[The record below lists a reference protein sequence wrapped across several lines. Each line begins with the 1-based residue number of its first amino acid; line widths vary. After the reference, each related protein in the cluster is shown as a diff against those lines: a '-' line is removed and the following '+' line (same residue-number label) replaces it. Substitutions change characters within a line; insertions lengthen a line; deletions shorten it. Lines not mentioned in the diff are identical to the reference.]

1 MIDEIKKT
9 YKIGDTVW
17 ICGISSNN
25 NKLTK
30 GKVIE
35 KIDLESAG
43 YSKDQLFYII
53 SVDTV
58 IEPLL
63 EIRTWET
70 ISQDDQGPVGGLRDL
85 HSQVDIDS
93 TSKML
98 SEFGYSY
105 QSNVDNEDPSPDEI
119 HAAILKS
126 QQQSSHSPLILKEPK
141 PVRRR
146 YFKKKKV

>member
-1 MIDEIKKT
+1 MIQEIKKT
-9 YKIGDTVW
+9 YSTGETVW
-17 ICGISSNN
+17 IYGISSNK

-35 KIDLESAG
+35 KINLESAG
-43 YSKDQLFYII
+43 YSKNQFFYIVSI
-53 SVDTV
+53 DTA

-70 ISQDDQGPVGGLRDL
+70 ISQDDQGPVGGLREV

-93 TSKML
+93 TSKIL

-105 QSNVDNEDPSPDEI
+105 QVDDQEDPSPDEI

-126 QQQSSHSPLILKEPK
+126 QQQTTHSPLILKEPR

>member
-1 MIDEIKKT
+1 MIQEIKKN
-9 YKIGDTVW
+9 YNIGETVW
-17 ICGISSNN
+17 IYGISSNK

-35 KIDLESAG
+35 KIDLELAG
-43 YSKDQLFYII
+43 YSKDQIFYII
-53 SVDTV
+53 SVNTA

-70 ISQDDQGPVGGLRDL
+70 ISQDDRGPVGGLREV
-85 HSQVDIDS
+85 HGQFDIDG
-93 TSKML
+93 TNRVL

-105 QSNVDNEDPSPDEI
+105 QANDQEDPSPDEI

-126 QQQSSHSPLILKEPK
+126 QQESAHGPLILKESRPT
-141 PVRRR
+141 RRR

>member
-1 MIDEIKKT
+1 MIEETRKSYRT
-9 YKIGDTVW
+9 GETVW
-17 ICGISSNN
+17 ICGISSNQ

-30 GKVIE
+30 GKVIK

-43 YSKDQLFYII
+43 YSKDQFFYIVSI
-53 SVDTV
+53 DTV

-85 HSQVDIDS
+85 HGQFDIDS
-93 TSKML
+93 TSRVL

-105 QSNVDNEDPSPDEI
+105 QTTNQEDPTPDEI

-126 QQQSSHSPLILKEPK
+126 QQQSAHSPLILKESK
-141 PVRRR
+141 PTRRR

>member
-1 MIDEIKKT
+1 MIDEIKRN
-9 YKIGDTVW
+9 YAVGDDVW
-17 ICGISSNN
+17 IFGVSLNK
-25 NKLTK
+25 NKLTR

-35 KIDLESAG
+35 KFNLESAG
-43 YSKDQLFYII
+43 YSKDQLFYIVSI
-53 SVDTV
+53 DTA
-58 IEPLL
+58 IDPLL

-70 ISQDDQGPVGGLRDL
+70 ISQDNQGPVGGLREVHD
-85 HSQVDIDS
+85 QIDIDN
-93 TSKML
+93 TSRML

-105 QSNVDNEDPSPDEI
+105 QADDQEDPSPDEI

-126 QQQSSHSPLILKEPK
+126 QQQSTHSPLILKESR

>member
-1 MIDEIKKT
+1 MIQEIKKNYST
-9 YKIGDTVW
+9 GETVW
-17 ICGISSNN
+17 IYGISLNK

-35 KIDLESAG
+35 KINLASAG

-70 ISQDDQGPVGGLRDL
+70 ISQDDQGPVGGLREVHD
-85 HSQVDIDS
+85 QIDIDN
-93 TSKML
+93 TSKIL

-105 QSNVDNEDPSPDEI
+105 QANNQEDPTPDEI

-126 QQQSSHSPLILKEPK
+126 QQQSTHSPLILKESRPT
-141 PVRRR
+141 RRR

>member
-1 MIDEIKKT
+1 MIQEIKKT
-9 YKIGDTVW
+9 YSTGETVW
-17 ICGISSNN
+17 IYGISSNK

-30 GKVIE
+30 GKVIK

-43 YSKDQLFYII
+43 YSKDQFFYIVSI
-53 SVDTV
+53 DTA

-70 ISQDDQGPVGGLRDL
+70 ISQDDQGPVGGLREVHD
-85 HSQVDIDS
+85 QIDIDS
-93 TSKML
+93 TSRML

-105 QSNVDNEDPSPDEI
+105 QSNSQEDPTPDEI

-126 QQQSSHSPLILKEPK
+126 QQQSTHSPLILKESRPT
-141 PVRRR
+141 RRR